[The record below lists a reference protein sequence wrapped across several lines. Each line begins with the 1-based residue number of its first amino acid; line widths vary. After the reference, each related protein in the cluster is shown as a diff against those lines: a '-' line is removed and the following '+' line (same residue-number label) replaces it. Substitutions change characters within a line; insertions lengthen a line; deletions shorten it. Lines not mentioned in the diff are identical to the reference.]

1 MDAWL
6 KEHGPTLK
14 PPVANKLL
22 FGGDLKV
29 MVVGGPNQR
38 RDYHLQEG
46 EEFFAQLEGTLT
58 LKTIE
63 QGRSATSGCTGGD
76 CFLLPSR
83 VPHSPQREAASLG
96 LVFERSHVEGEMD
109 GMLWFDEGRDLS
121 GRCDLDEIAY
131 EAYFFCSDLGKDLK
145 PVIEDYGRWK
155 DSGEPPR
162 RVAAPP
168 LVPDDVVPLDVPQ
181 PLQPRLD
188 GLQPSS
194 TMLLHRGEEVIVEAR
209 VGVRCLR
216 AADRHRL
223 PTLSAIAAQA
233 HAGPKKLAT
242 GGSPF
247 EVFVWQRGLLA
258 RRRRRRGADVG
269 GGRLLPPA
277 EGDAVRVG
285 PRGRRDVECCER
297 VYVITRTLDSS
308 PRGAPFARRRASAAR
323 PRTTISSTS
332 ARSSVRKSSMAR
344 SCAVRALSNASAETG
359 GFGVSASTSG
369 SSGGFVN
376 DRLVGGARR
385 HESLPAQTTWD
396 FGRATWLLER
406 DRGAGLA
413 RRRTRAAQRAE
424 SMVWSGYGRTAS
436 SPVRLDVLCC
446 SRRACTLQR
455 GRI

>member
-1 MDAWL
+1 MLSLKLQRVTQRAVQFDSASAHVSHHCALLSVVRTTNAATKRRRRSTMLIAAARHAARRLSAAQQSSRRRCLAVQAVNLDAWL

-63 QGRSATSGCTGGD
+63 RGSFKDVRVTGGD

-121 GRCDLDEIAY
+121 GRCDLGEIAY

-155 DSGEPPR
+155 DAGEPPR

-216 AADRHRL
+216 AAD
-223 PTLSAIAAQA
+223 A
-233 HAGPKKLAT
+233 HTP
-242 GGSPF
+242 SP
-247 EVFVWQRGLLA
+247 
-258 RRRRRRGADVG
+258 
-269 GGRLLPPA
+269 
-277 EGDAVRVG
+277 
-285 PRGRRDVECCER
+285 
-297 VYVITRTLDSS
+297 
-308 PRGAPFARRRASAAR
+308 
-323 PRTTISSTS
+323 
-332 ARSSVRKSSMAR
+332 
-344 SCAVRALSNASAETG
+344 
-359 GFGVSASTSG
+359 
-369 SSGGFVN
+369 
-376 DRLVGGARR
+376 
-385 HESLPAQTTWD
+385 
-396 FGRATWLLER
+396 
-406 DRGAGLA
+406 
-413 RRRTRAAQRAE
+413 RRRTRARR
-424 SMVWSGYGRTAS
+424 S
-436 SPVRLDVLCC
+436 
-446 SRRACTLQR
+446 SRRAAAPSRSSCGSARAPRAASSTAR
-455 GRI
+455 S

>member
-1 MDAWL
+1 MLVAAARHARALLQPSRRLAVQAVNLDAWL

-63 QGRSATSGCTGGD
+63 RGSFKDVRVSGGD

-109 GMLWFDEGRDLS
+109 GMLWFDEDRDLS

-194 TMLLHRGEEVIVEAR
+194 TMLLHRGEEVIVEAHA
-209 VGVRCLR
+209 GVRCLR
-216 AADRHRL
+216 AAGIAIAFRH
-223 PTLSAIAAQA
+223 SYAIAAQA

-247 EVFVWQRGLLA
+247 EVFVWQRSGASRGVVDGEELTLA
-258 RRRRRRGADVG
+258 AGDCC
-269 GGRLLPPA
+269 LLPKA
-277 EGDAVRVG
+277 TKYAWDLEDGVM
-285 PRGRRDVECCER
+285 
-297 VYVITRTLDSS
+297 L
-308 PRGAPFARRRASAAR
+308 
-323 PRTTISSTS
+323 
-332 ARSSVRKSSMAR
+332 SVA
-344 SCAVRALSNASAETG
+344 NAFT
-359 GFGVSASTSG
+359 
-369 SSGGFVN
+369 
-376 DRLVGGARR
+376 
-385 HESLPAQTTWD
+385 
-396 FGRATWLLER
+396 
-406 DRGAGLA
+406 
-413 RRRTRAAQRAE
+413 
-424 SMVWSGYGRTAS
+424 
-436 SPVRLDVLCC
+436 
-446 SRRACTLQR
+446 
-455 GRI
+455 

>member
-1 MDAWL
+1 MLVAAARHARPLLQPARRRLAVQAVNLDAWL

-63 QGRSATSGCTGGD
+63 RGSFKDVRVTGGD

-96 LVFERSHVEGEMD
+96 LVFERSHIEGEMD
-109 GMLWFDEGRDLS
+109 GMLWFDADRDLS

-162 RVAAPP
+162 RVVAPP

-194 TMLLHRGEEVIVEAR
+194 TMLLHRGEEVIIEAR

-216 AADRHRL
+216 AAIAIAFRN
-223 PTLSAIAAQA
+223 SYAIAAQA

-247 EVFVWQRGLLA
+247 EVFVWQR
-258 RRRRRRGADVG
+258 
-269 GGRLLPPA
+269 
-277 EGDAVRVG
+277 
-285 PRGRRDVECCER
+285 
-297 VYVITRTLDSS
+297 
-308 PRGAPFARRRASAAR
+308 
-323 PRTTISSTS
+323 
-332 ARSSVRKSSMAR
+332 
-344 SCAVRALSNASAETG
+344 
-359 GFGVSASTSG
+359 SG
-369 SSGGFVN
+369 SSRGVVDGEELTLTAG
-376 DRLVGGARR
+376 DCCL
-385 HESLPAQTTWD
+385 LPKATQYAWD
-396 FGRATWLLER
+396 LE
-406 DRGAGLA
+406 DGVMLSVANA
-413 RRRTRAAQRAE
+413 FT
-424 SMVWSGYGRTAS
+424 
-436 SPVRLDVLCC
+436 
-446 SRRACTLQR
+446 
-455 GRI
+455 

>member
-1 MDAWL
+1 MPQQSSRRRLAVQAVNLDAWL

-14 PPVANKLL
+14 PPGEQAAVW
-22 FGGDLKV
+22 GDLKV

-63 QGRSATSGCTGGD
+63 RGSFKDVRVTGGD

-96 LVFERSHVEGEMD
+96 LVFERSHIEGEMD
-109 GMLWFDEGRDLS
+109 GMLWFDEDRDLS
-121 GRCDLDEIAY
+121 GRCDLDEVAY

-155 DSGEPPR
+155 DAGEPPR

-216 AADRHRL
+216 APASPSPSDTHTPSPRRR
-223 PTLSAIAAQA
+223 TRARRSSRRAAA
-233 HAGPKKLAT
+233 PSRSSSGALGR
-242 GGSPF
+242 
-247 EVFVWQRGLLA
+247 VA
-258 RRRRRRGADVG
+258 RRRRRR
-269 GGRLLPPA
+269 
-277 EGDAVRVG
+277 
-285 PRGRRDVECCER
+285 
-297 VYVITRTLDSS
+297 
-308 PRGAPFARRRASAAR
+308 AS
-323 PRTTISSTS
+323 
-332 ARSSVRKSSMAR
+332 
-344 SCAVRALSNASAETG
+344 
-359 GFGVSASTSG
+359 
-369 SSGGFVN
+369 
-376 DRLVGGARR
+376 
-385 HESLPAQTTWD
+385 
-396 FGRATWLLER
+396 
-406 DRGAGLA
+406 
-413 RRRTRAAQRAE
+413 
-424 SMVWSGYGRTAS
+424 
-436 SPVRLDVLCC
+436 
-446 SRRACTLQR
+446 
-455 GRI
+455 

>member
-1 MDAWL
+1 MLIAAARHAARRLSVAQQSSRRRLAVQAVNLDAWL
-6 KEHGPTLK
+6 QEHGPTLK

-46 EEFFAQLEGTLT
+46 EEFFAQLDGVLT

-63 QGRSATSGCTGGD
+63 RGAFRDVRVSGGD

-109 GMLWFDEGRDLS
+109 GMLWFDEARDLS

-155 DSGEPPR
+155 DSGESPR

-194 TMLLHRGEEVIVEAR
+194 TMLLHRGEEVIVEA
-209 VGVRCLR
+209 
-216 AADRHRL
+216 
-223 PTLSAIAAQA
+223 

-247 EVFVWQRGLLA
+247 EVFVWQRSGLS
-258 RRRRRRGADVG
+258 RGVVDG
-269 GGRLLPPA
+269 EELTLKEGDCCLLPKA
-277 EGDAVRVG
+277 TQYAWDLEDGVM
-285 PRGRRDVECCER
+285 
-297 VYVITRTLDSS
+297 L
-308 PRGAPFARRRASAAR
+308 
-323 PRTTISSTS
+323 
-332 ARSSVRKSSMAR
+332 SVA
-344 SCAVRALSNASAETG
+344 NAFT
-359 GFGVSASTSG
+359 
-369 SSGGFVN
+369 
-376 DRLVGGARR
+376 
-385 HESLPAQTTWD
+385 
-396 FGRATWLLER
+396 
-406 DRGAGLA
+406 
-413 RRRTRAAQRAE
+413 
-424 SMVWSGYGRTAS
+424 
-436 SPVRLDVLCC
+436 
-446 SRRACTLQR
+446 
-455 GRI
+455 

>member
-1 MDAWL
+1 MLIAAARHAARRLAVPQQPSRRRLAVQAVNLDAWL
-6 KEHGPTLK
+6 QEHGPTLK

-58 LKTIE
+58 LKTVE
-63 QGRSATSGCTGGD
+63 RGAFRDVKVSGGD

-109 GMLWFDEGRDLS
+109 GMLWFDEKRDLS
-121 GRCDLDEIAY
+121 GRCDLGEIAY

-216 AADRHRL
+216 AAD
-223 PTLSAIAAQA
+223 A
-233 HAGPKKLAT
+233 HTP
-242 GGSPF
+242 SP
-247 EVFVWQRGLLA
+247 
-258 RRRRRRGADVG
+258 
-269 GGRLLPPA
+269 
-277 EGDAVRVG
+277 
-285 PRGRRDVECCER
+285 
-297 VYVITRTLDSS
+297 
-308 PRGAPFARRRASAAR
+308 
-323 PRTTISSTS
+323 
-332 ARSSVRKSSMAR
+332 
-344 SCAVRALSNASAETG
+344 
-359 GFGVSASTSG
+359 
-369 SSGGFVN
+369 
-376 DRLVGGARR
+376 
-385 HESLPAQTTWD
+385 
-396 FGRATWLLER
+396 
-406 DRGAGLA
+406 
-413 RRRTRAAQRAE
+413 RRRTRARR
-424 SMVWSGYGRTAS
+424 S
-436 SPVRLDVLCC
+436 
-446 SRRACTLQR
+446 SRRAAAPSRSSSGSARARRAASSTAR
-455 GRI
+455 S